1 MFLLR
6 NDVMA
11 MISLL
16 FHLFYGYLSKAMID
30 KRVIKLIR
38 RNGLETFTHFMS
50 RSECIYQ
57 DVLTQ
62 EPSTQMLST
71 KPTILEQKSVKNLL

>member
-1 MFLLR
+1 MSLLR
-6 NDVMA
+6 NDVMT

-16 FHLFYGYLSKAMID
+16 FHLFYGYLSKAMIE
-30 KRVIKLIR
+30 KWVIKLIR

-57 DVLTQ
+57 D
-62 EPSTQMLST
+62 
-71 KPTILEQKSVKNLL
+71 ILIKTFNTSVIYKINNPEAEIS